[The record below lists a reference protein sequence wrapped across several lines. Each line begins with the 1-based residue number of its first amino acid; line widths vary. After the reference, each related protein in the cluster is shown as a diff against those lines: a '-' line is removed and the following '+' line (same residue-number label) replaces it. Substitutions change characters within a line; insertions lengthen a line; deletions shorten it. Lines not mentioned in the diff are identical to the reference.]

1 MNTKERIAKVIRVL
15 SVPPIMVSV
24 FILILILASNKKY
37 IFTHVSQII
46 IMILLLGIIP
56 ALAYV
61 LSDMIPAIKIKGR
74 EWQRK
79 LPFITTLIGYTV
91 SLLWAVI
98 TGVNNDLMLI
108 CLMYFTSVLLLTICN
123 KGLHFRASGHASSF
137 TGPLIL
143 TIYFMGWKVIIPAL
157 FIAILIVWSSVY
169 LKIHT
174 LKELAGG
181 MIVSVFAF
189 IISLTLITVL

>member
-24 FILILILASNKKY
+24 FILILPFHKKY

-46 IMILLLGIIP
+46 IMILLLGIIS

-61 LSDMIPAIKIKGR
+61 LSDMIPAINIKGR
-74 EWQRK
+74 EGQRK
-79 LPFITTLIGYTV
+79 LVFITTRIGYTV

-169 LKIHT
+169 LKRHT

-189 IISLTLITVL
+189 IISYTLITVL

>member
-24 FILILILASNKKY
+24 FILILPSHKKY

-46 IMILLLGIIP
+46 IMILLLGIIS

-74 EWQRK
+74 EGQRK
-79 LPFITTLIGYTV
+79 LAFITTLIGYTV

-98 TGVNNDLMLI
+98 TGVNNDLMFI
-108 CLMYFTSVLLLTICN
+108 CLMYFTLVLLLTICN

-157 FIAILIVWSSVY
+157 FITILIVWSSVY
-169 LKIHT
+169 LKRHT

-189 IISLTLITVL
+189 IISYTLITVL

>member
-24 FILILILASNKKY
+24 FILILPFHKKY

-46 IMILLLGIIP
+46 IMILLLGIIS

-74 EWQRK
+74 EGQRK
-79 LPFITTLIGYTV
+79 LVFITTLIGYTV

-169 LKIHT
+169 LKRHT

-189 IISLTLITVL
+189 IISYTLITVL

>member
-24 FILILILASNKKY
+24 FILILASNKKY

-46 IMILLLGIIP
+46 IMILLLGIVP

-61 LSDMIPAIKIKGR
+61 LSNMISTVKIKGR
-74 EWQRK
+74 EGQRK
-79 LPFITTLIGYTV
+79 LAFITTLIGYTIA
-91 SLLWAVI
+91 LLWAVI
-98 TGVNNDLMLI
+98 TDVSKDLMLI

-143 TIYFMGWKVIIPAL
+143 TIYFMGWKVIIPPV

-169 LKIHT
+169 LKRHT

-181 MIVSVFAF
+181 MIVNIFSF
-189 IISLTLITVL
+189 IISFTLITVL

>member
-15 SVPPIMVSV
+15 SVPPIMVAV
-24 FILILILASNKKY
+24 FILILPSHKKY

-46 IMILLLGIIP
+46 IMILLLGIIS

-74 EWQRK
+74 EGQRK
-79 LPFITTLIGYTV
+79 LAFITTLIGYTV

-98 TGVNNDLMLI
+98 TSVNNDLMLI

-189 IISLTLITVL
+189 IISYTLITVL

>member
-24 FILILILASNKKY
+24 FILILPSNKKY

-46 IMILLLGIIP
+46 IMILLLGIIS

-74 EWQRK
+74 EGQRK
-79 LPFITTLIGYTV
+79 LAFITTLIGYTV

-169 LKIHT
+169 LKRHT

-189 IISLTLITVL
+189 IISYTLITVL

>member
-24 FILILILASNKKY
+24 FILILASNKKY

>member
-24 FILILILASNKKY
+24 FILILPSHKKY

-46 IMILLLGIIP
+46 IMILLLGIIS

-74 EWQRK
+74 EGQRK
-79 LPFITTLIGYTV
+79 LAFITTLIGYTIA
-91 SLLWAVI
+91 LLWAII
-98 TGVNNDLMLI
+98 TAVSKELMLI

-143 TIYFMGWKVIIPAL
+143 TIYFMGWKVIIPSL

-169 LKIHT
+169 LKRHT

-181 MIVSVFAF
+181 MIVNIFSF
-189 IISLTLITVL
+189 IISFTLITVL

>member
-15 SVPPIMVSV
+15 SVPPIMVAV
-24 FILILILASNKKY
+24 FILILPSHKKY

-46 IMILLLGIIP
+46 IMILLLGIIS

-74 EWQRK
+74 EGQRK
-79 LPFITTLIGYTV
+79 LAFITTLIGYTV

-98 TGVNNDLMLI
+98 TSVNNDLMLI

-169 LKIHT
+169 LKRHT
-174 LKELAGG
+174 LKELAGD

-189 IISLTLITVL
+189 IISYTLITVL

>member
-1 MNTKERIAKVIRVL
+1 
-15 SVPPIMVSV
+15 
-24 FILILILASNKKY
+24 
-37 IFTHVSQII
+37 
-46 IMILLLGIIP
+46 MILLLGFVP

-61 LSDMIPAIKIKGR
+61 LSGMIPSFKIKGR
-74 EWQRK
+74 EGQRK
-79 LPFITTLIGYTV
+79 LAFITTLIGYTV
-91 SLLWAVI
+91 ALLWAVI
-98 TGVNNDLMLI
+98 TGVNKDLMLI

-143 TIYFMGWKVIIPAL
+143 TIYFMGWKVIIPSL

-169 LKIHT
+169 LKRHT
-174 LKELAGG
+174 LQELAGG

-189 IISLTLITVL
+189 IISLTLITIL

>member
-24 FILILILASNKKY
+24 FILILPSHKKY

-46 IMILLLGIIP
+46 IMILLLGIIS

-74 EWQRK
+74 EGQRK
-79 LPFITTLIGYTV
+79 LAFITTLIGYTV

-123 KGLHFRASGHASSF
+123 KGLHFRASG
-137 TGPLIL
+137 PLIL

-169 LKIHT
+169 LKRHT

-189 IISLTLITVL
+189 IISYTLITVL

>member
-24 FILILILASNKKY
+24 FILILPFHKKY

-46 IMILLLGIIP
+46 IMILLLGIIS

-74 EWQRK
+74 EGQRK
-79 LPFITTLIGYTV
+79 LAFITTLIGYTV

-169 LKIHT
+169 LKRHT
-174 LKELAGG
+174 LKEVAGG

-189 IISLTLITVL
+189 IISYTLITVL

>member
-24 FILILILASNKKY
+24 FILILASNKKY

-79 LPFITTLIGYTV
+79 LAFITILIGYTV

-157 FIAILIVWSSVY
+157 FITILIVWSSVY
-169 LKIHT
+169 LKRHT

-189 IISLTLITVL
+189 IISYTLITVL

>member
-24 FILILILASNKKY
+24 FILILPSHKKY

-46 IMILLLGIIP
+46 IMILLLGIIS

-74 EWQRK
+74 EGQRK
-79 LPFITTLIGYTV
+79 LVFITTLIGYTV

-98 TGVNNDLMLI
+98 TGVNNEYSANGRPLVTVEKSTQ
-108 CLMYFTSVLLLTICN
+108 YAKQVHLTKKLN
-123 KGLHFRASGHASSF
+123 
-137 TGPLIL
+137 
-143 TIYFMGWKVIIPAL
+143 
-157 FIAILIVWSSVY
+157 
-169 LKIHT
+169 
-174 LKELAGG
+174 
-181 MIVSVFAF
+181 
-189 IISLTLITVL
+189 TVGSPF

>member
-24 FILILILASNKKY
+24 FILILPFHKKY

-46 IMILLLGIIP
+46 IMILLLGIIS

-74 EWQRK
+74 EGQRK
-79 LPFITTLIGYTV
+79 LAFITTLIGYTV

-169 LKIHT
+169 LKRHT

-189 IISLTLITVL
+189 IISYTLITVL

>member
-24 FILILILASNKKY
+24 FILTLPSHKKY

-46 IMILLLGIIP
+46 IMILLLGIIS

-74 EWQRK
+74 EGQRK
-79 LPFITTLIGYTV
+79 LAFITTLIGYTV

-169 LKIHT
+169 LKRHT

-189 IISLTLITVL
+189 IISYTLITVL

>member
-24 FILILILASNKKY
+24 FILILASNKKY

-79 LPFITTLIGYTV
+79 LAFITTLIGYTV

-157 FIAILIVWSSVY
+157 FITILIVWSSVC
-169 LKIHT
+169 LKRHT

>member
-1 MNTKERIAKVIRVL
+1 
-15 SVPPIMVSV
+15 
-24 FILILILASNKKY
+24 
-37 IFTHVSQII
+37 
-46 IMILLLGIIP
+46 
-56 ALAYV
+56 
-61 LSDMIPAIKIKGR
+61 
-74 EWQRK
+74 
-79 LPFITTLIGYTV
+79 
-91 SLLWAVI
+91 
-98 TGVNNDLMLI
+98 
-108 CLMYFTSVLLLTICN
+108 MYFTSVLLLTICN

-169 LKIHT
+169 LKRHT

-189 IISLTLITVL
+189 IISYTLITVL

>member
-1 MNTKERIAKVIRVL
+1 MNTKERIAKVIKVL

-24 FILILILASNKKY
+24 FILILPSHKKY

-46 IMILLLGIIP
+46 IMILLLGIIS

-74 EWQRK
+74 EGQRK
-79 LPFITTLIGYTV
+79 LAFITTLIGYTV

-98 TGVNNDLMLI
+98 TSVNNDLMLI

-169 LKIHT
+169 LKRHT

-189 IISLTLITVL
+189 IISYTLITVL

>member
-1 MNTKERIAKVIRVL
+1 
-15 SVPPIMVSV
+15 
-24 FILILILASNKKY
+24 
-37 IFTHVSQII
+37 
-46 IMILLLGIIP
+46 MILLLSIVP

-61 LSDMIPAIKIKGR
+61 LSDMISAVKVKSR
-74 EWQRK
+74 EGQRK
-79 LPFITTLIGYTV
+79 LAFITILIGYTV
-91 SLLWAVI
+91 ALLWAVI
-98 TGVNNDLMLI
+98 TGVNKDLMLI
-108 CLMYFTSVLLLTICN
+108 CLMYFISVLLLTICN
-123 KGLHFRASGHASSF
+123 KGLHYRASGHASSS

-157 FIAILIVWSSVY
+157 FIAILIVWSLVY
-169 LKIHT
+169 LKRHT

>member
-24 FILILILASNKKY
+24 FILILPFHKKY

-46 IMILLLGIIP
+46 IMILLLGIIS

-74 EWQRK
+74 EGQRK
-79 LPFITTLIGYTV
+79 LAFITTLIGYTV

-98 TGVNNDLMLI
+98 TSVNNDLMLI

-169 LKIHT
+169 LKRHT

-189 IISLTLITVL
+189 IISYTLITVL

>member
-24 FILILILASNKKY
+24 FILILASNKKY

-79 LPFITTLIGYTV
+79 LAFITILIGYTA

-157 FIAILIVWSSVY
+157 FITILIVWSSVY
-169 LKIHT
+169 LKRHT

-189 IISLTLITVL
+189 IISYTLITVL